1 MKEWMAKLT
10 VMPVDPAAK
19 TIQISFDNHN
29 PTLCRDVVQVVL
41 DAFFKYEEQMGKQ
54 NNKKVIGFVETQLD
68 SLSRV
73 LKVAR
78 DSVNNFQRKEKI
90 TDPKTESESVSDKVN
105 ELKKK
110 LLDPD
115 DGVIVKVNENTRFR
129 LDQQKLQEREEREYK
144 DLILE
149 HSELMKWKS
158 GVTKAM
164 WIFFT
169 AIVGILAKIFF
180 IGNGS

>member
-1 MKEWMAKLT
+1 MDPNKQITDTMKEHLAEINAM
-10 VMPVDPAAK
+10 K
-19 TIQISFDNHN
+19 TTLPSSELRIIQLSMEE
-29 PTLCRDVVQVVL
+29 
-41 DAFFKYEEQMGKQ
+41 FKHAQSDM
-54 NNKKVIGFVETQLD
+54 KKD
-68 SLSRV
+68 LS
-73 LKVAR
+73 
-78 DSVNNFQRKEKI
+78 D
-90 TDPKTESESVSDKVN
+90 
-105 ELKKK
+105 LKKK

>member
-1 MKEWMAKLT
+1 MDPNKQITDTMKELLAEINAM
-10 VMPVDPAAK
+10 K
-19 TIQISFDNHN
+19 TTLPSSELRIIQLSMEE
-29 PTLCRDVVQVVL
+29 
-41 DAFFKYEEQMGKQ
+41 FKHAQSDM
-54 NNKKVIGFVETQLD
+54 KKD
-68 SLSRV
+68 LS
-73 LKVAR
+73 
-78 DSVNNFQRKEKI
+78 D
-90 TDPKTESESVSDKVN
+90 
-105 ELKKK
+105 LKKK

-149 HSELMKWKS
+149 HSELMKWKG

-180 IGNGS
+180 IGN

>member
-1 MKEWMAKLT
+1 MDPNKQITETLKELLAEMNAMKTTLPSSELRI
-10 VMPVDPAAK
+10 
-19 TIQISFDNHN
+19 IQLSMEE
-29 PTLCRDVVQVVL
+29 
-41 DAFFKYEEQMGKQ
+41 FKHAQSDM
-54 NNKKVIGFVETQLD
+54 KKD
-68 SLSRV
+68 LS
-73 LKVAR
+73 
-78 DSVNNFQRKEKI
+78 D
-90 TDPKTESESVSDKVN
+90 
-105 ELKKK
+105 LKKK

>member
-1 MKEWMAKLT
+1 MKK
-10 VMPVDPAAK
+10 D
-19 TIQISFDNHN
+19 
-29 PTLCRDVVQVVL
+29 
-41 DAFFKYEEQMGKQ
+41 
-54 NNKKVIGFVETQLD
+54 
-68 SLSRV
+68 LS
-73 LKVAR
+73 
-78 DSVNNFQRKEKI
+78 D
-90 TDPKTESESVSDKVN
+90 
-105 ELKKK
+105 LKKK

-169 AIVGILAKIFF
+169 AIVGIVAKIFF
-180 IGNGS
+180 KVCKLHRIVIANA

>member
-1 MKEWMAKLT
+1 MDPNKQITDTMKELLAEINAM
-10 VMPVDPAAK
+10 K
-19 TIQISFDNHN
+19 TTLPSSELRIIQLSMEE
-29 PTLCRDVVQVVL
+29 
-41 DAFFKYEEQMGKQ
+41 FKHAQSDM
-54 NNKKVIGFVETQLD
+54 KKD
-68 SLSRV
+68 LS
-73 LKVAR
+73 
-78 DSVNNFQRKEKI
+78 D
-90 TDPKTESESVSDKVN
+90 
-105 ELKKK
+105 LKKK

-149 HSELMKWKS
+149 HSELMKWKG

>member
-1 MKEWMAKLT
+1 MDPNKQITETLRELLAEMNAMKTTLPSSELRI
-10 VMPVDPAAK
+10 
-19 TIQISFDNHN
+19 IQLSMEE
-29 PTLCRDVVQVVL
+29 
-41 DAFFKYEEQMGKQ
+41 FKHAQSDM
-54 NNKKVIGFVETQLD
+54 KKD
-68 SLSRV
+68 LS
-73 LKVAR
+73 
-78 DSVNNFQRKEKI
+78 D
-90 TDPKTESESVSDKVN
+90 
-105 ELKKK
+105 LKKK

>member
-1 MKEWMAKLT
+1 MDPNKQITETLKELLAEMNAMKTTLPSSELRI
-10 VMPVDPAAK
+10 
-19 TIQISFDNHN
+19 IQLSMEE
-29 PTLCRDVVQVVL
+29 
-41 DAFFKYEEQMGKQ
+41 FKHAQSDM
-54 NNKKVIGFVETQLD
+54 KKD
-68 SLSRV
+68 LS
-73 LKVAR
+73 
-78 DSVNNFQRKEKI
+78 D
-90 TDPKTESESVSDKVN
+90 
-105 ELKKK
+105 LKKK

-115 DGVIVKVNENTRFR
+115 DVVIVKVNENTRFR

>member
-1 MKEWMAKLT
+1 MDPNKQITETLKELLAEINAMKTTLPSSELRI
-10 VMPVDPAAK
+10 
-19 TIQISFDNHN
+19 IQLNMEEFKHAQSDMK
-29 PTLCRDVVQVVL
+29 RD
-41 DAFFKYEEQMGKQ
+41 
-54 NNKKVIGFVETQLD
+54 
-68 SLSRV
+68 LS
-73 LKVAR
+73 
-78 DSVNNFQRKEKI
+78 D
-90 TDPKTESESVSDKVN
+90 
-105 ELKKK
+105 LKKK

-129 LDQQKLQEREEREYK
+129 LDQLKLQEKEEREYK

-149 HSELMKWKS
+149 HSELMKWKG